1 MCLHTPIPTLILNDE
16 DDELYT
22 IDEMK
27 RADQILNEVYSKAKA
42 GDHYKCSYYPGP
54 HKFDKKMQAE
64 AFDWFDK
71 WLKS

>member
-1 MCLHTPIPTLILNDE
+1 MRTPLPALVLNDE
-16 DDELYT
+16 EDDLYT
-22 IDEMK
+22 LPEMK
-27 RADQILNEVYSKAKA
+27 RADQILAEVYRKANA
-42 GDHYKCSYYPGP
+42 SSHYKCSYYPGP